1 MNDYKIAVIPSSG
14 NDVIYE
20 YGIGED
26 KHGDVLRKFGVKTYG
41 KDSIFGFF
49 DDSYACTLTQYYLET
64 YGNIIFYN
72 LSYDEDNKFGI
83 LCVLDSISSAQKEK
97 VFDFLCTLKDY
108 TVELDSYL
116 TIGGFLTLNDPFEDD
131 YSNGFEEIKE
141 YFSLIVYDDKVRS
154 KKYE

>member
-1 MNDYKIAVIPSSG
+1 M
-14 NDVIYE
+14 
-20 YGIGED
+20 
-26 KHGDVLRKFGVKTYG
+26 
-41 KDSIFGFF
+41 
-49 DDSYACTLTQYYLET
+49 
-64 YGNIIFYN
+64 
-72 LSYDEDNKFGI
+72 
-83 LCVLDSISSAQKEK
+83 
-97 VFDFLCTLKDY
+97 FDFLCTLKDY